1 LRGRQGIIVAISDL
15 TPPPTDRRSRAESGP
30 RLFERG
36 PLLAEFEAI
45 FSRTLQV
52 PSRCIAIE
60 GTWGSGRT
68 ALINAACET
77 ARRSDCLVL
86 RARGGDVEKQ
96 IPFAVLGKF
105 VESAVALAAGSE
117 AVSEQ
122 ANALQGLLGSGVE
135 IHHDPADISP
145 LFHSLLLALREL
157 GPVLLAVDDADL
169 ADRETLAVLEYVV
182 RRLDD
187 QQIWVLLSA
196 RPLHPGIGLRPVD
209 GLLTESETRQFI
221 LEPLQEESVR
231 TMLAGFFG
239 EEPDHAFVVACRRA
253 TGGSPLFLKTLLPCL
268 ARWHVRPTADMAD
281 RVERVPA
288 PKITQL
294 VLGRLAQLPVAA
306 SDLLQAC
313 AVLGAVAEPAVARLV
328 AKIDALAAERAA
340 DAAGHMEL
348 LQLSRP
354 FAFSSPLIRWAVYFD
369 IPTARRSQL
378 HARAAQL
385 LAEHGATEVAVA
397 EHLLATEPVGDI
409 EMVQRLQQ
417 ISRAALAADDPHLAL
432 RCLNRALAESPPAS
446 RGGSLYLDLASVE
459 LALGRPSALSH
470 FLRAVQMG
478 VTDDSEVIR
487 VAIGL
492 LLNAASA
499 PQLRAEAARAM
510 QGLTGRLVGVERDLS
525 IEFEL
530 ALAMAMTSGRAT
542 DRQRGL
548 ERIRALAAP
557 TGSDGDE
564 SAMPQM
570 ARTFIHTQEAAS
582 TSPMAA
588 DQLATALEAVADAD
602 LFNGPDPLVAEIQM
616 LVFQGLLVCDRF
628 SKADE
633 LVTTALKDASER
645 GLGAS
650 EQRASVL
657 LGTSLLWQ
665 GSLTA
670 AEEAYRHG
678 RALGSGHGAELT
690 HHATLGLVDA
700 LLRQG
705 RTDEAEELLDQLRP
719 EGHYS
724 PSFESA
730 VRIER
735 GRLSVARGH
744 LHQGLDQFIAAGSDA
759 VRAGIVNA
767 AMNTWRTDAAMVLS
781 TLCEWAEAGRLAHEH
796 LSMARQFGAARS
808 IGLGLRAAAA
818 ATPDLA
824 ERSTH
829 LSEAVELLEPSPAR
843 LEASYAL
850 VELGMVLVDR
860 GKKEEARGVLRRGAN
875 LASLCGAHQ
884 LVESAG
890 VQLRAAGARPR
901 RLGSIGPDS
910 LTPSERR
917 VARLAAAGKTN
928 QGIAADLYV
937 TVKTVEGHLAKTYR
951 KLGVDSRR
959 SLALALGDD
968 DEDDG
973 ELLDASSL

>member
-1 LRGRQGIIVAISDL
+1 VAISDL
-15 TPPPTDRRSRAESGP
+15 TPPPTDRRSRAESGL

-52 PSRCIAIE
+52 PSRCIAVE
-60 GTWGSGRT
+60 GSWGSGRT

-77 ARRSDCLVL
+77 ARRSECLVL

-105 VESAVALAAGSE
+105 IESAAALAGGSGT
-117 AVSEQ
+117 ASEQ
-122 ANALQGLLGSGVE
+122 ANALQRLLGSGDVAR
-135 IHHDPADISP
+135 HDPADISP
-145 LFHSLLLALREL
+145 LFHSLVIALREL

-187 QQIWVLLSA
+187 QQIWLLLTA

-221 LEPLQEESVR
+221 LEPLLEESVR
-231 TMLAGFFG
+231 SMLAGFFD
-239 EEPDHAFVVACRRA
+239 EEPDQAFVVACRQA

-268 ARWHVRPTADMAD
+268 ARWHVRPTAEMAD

-294 VLGRLAQLPVAA
+294 VLSRLAQLPVAA
-306 SDLLQAC
+306 SDLLRAC
-313 AVLGAVAEPAVARLV
+313 AVLGEGAEPTVARLV

-348 LQLSRP
+348 LRPSRP
-354 FAFSSPLIRWAVYFD
+354 YAFSSPLIRWAVYFD

-385 LAEHGATEVAVA
+385 LAEHGATEAAVA
-397 EHLLATEPVGDI
+397 EHLLATQPVGDV
-409 EMVQRLQQ
+409 EMAQRLQE
-417 ISRAALAADDPHLAL
+417 IGRAALAADDPHLAL

-470 FLRAVQMG
+470 FRRAVQMG
-478 VTDDSEVIR
+478 VTDDSELIQ
-487 VAIGL
+487 VAVGL
-492 LLNAASA
+492 LLHVASA
-499 PQLRAEAARAM
+499 PQLRAETARAV
-510 QGLTGRLVGVERDLS
+510 QELTNRLAGVDPELS
-525 IEFEL
+525 LEFEL
-530 ALAMAMTSGRAT
+530 ALAMAMASGQPT
-542 DRQRGL
+542 DRQQGL
-548 ERIRALAAP
+548 ERLRTLVAP
-557 TGSDGDE
+557 SVIAGAE
-564 SAMPQM
+564 SALPQM
-570 ARTFIHTQEAAS
+570 ASTFIAIQEAAS
-582 TSPMAA
+582 ASPISA
-588 DQLATALEAVADAD
+588 DQLAEALEAVTDAN
-602 LFNGPDPLVAEIQM
+602 LFNGSDPLVAEIQT
-616 LVFQGLLVCDRF
+616 LAYQGLLVCDRF
-628 SKADE
+628 AKADE
-633 LVTTALKDASER
+633 LLLATLKDAHQR
-645 GLGAS
+645 GIIPS

-657 LGTSLLWQ
+657 LATSLLWQ

-678 RALGSGHGAELT
+678 RALGTEHGAELR
-690 HHATLGLVDA
+690 HRATLGLVDT

-705 RTDEAEELLDQLRP
+705 RIDEAEELLDQLQP
-719 EGHYS
+719 DGIHS
-724 PSFESA
+724 PAFESG

-735 GRLSVARGH
+735 GRLLVARGH
-744 LHQGLDQFIAAGSDA
+744 LRQGLDQFIGAGSDA
-759 VRAGIVNA
+759 VRGGIINA
-767 AMNTWRTDAAMVLS
+767 ALSSWRADAAMVLS
-781 TLCEWAEAGRLAHEH
+781 MLGDWADADRLAHEH
-796 LSMARQFGAARS
+796 LSMARQFGATRS
-808 IGLGLRAAAA
+808 IGVGLRAAAA
-818 ATPDLA
+818 ATPDLV
-824 ERSTH
+824 ERTTL
-829 LSEAVELLEPSPAR
+829 LSEAVGLLEPSPAR

-959 SLALALGDD
+959 SLALVLGDD
-968 DEDDG
+968 DEDNGD
-973 ELLDASSL
+973 LLDASSL